1 LVESAVVLPED
12 DAPVDTA
19 KTADLIERAKHG
31 DHEAVDILFARH
43 IPILRRWATGRL
55 PHWARDLADT
65 GDLVQATALDAF
77 KSLNRFEVR
86 GDGALQAYLRQ
97 ALMNRLRNELRRVSR
112 KPVPA
117 VLDSGVVD
125 DAQSPLEAAI
135 NREQLDKYSA
145 ALDQLPAEDREAI
158 IGRLEFGL
166 SYAELA
172 ELLGKPTPD
181 AARKMVTRALVKLA
195 EQMP

>member
-1 LVESAVVLPED
+1 
-12 DAPVDTA
+12 
-19 KTADLIERAKHG
+19 
-31 DHEAVDILFARH
+31 
-43 IPILRRWATGRL
+43 
-55 PHWARDLADT
+55 
-65 GDLVQATALDAF
+65 
-77 KSLNRFEVR
+77 
-86 GDGALQAYLRQ
+86 
-97 ALMNRLRNELRRVSR
+97 MNRLRNELRRVSR

-117 VLDSGVVD
+117 VLESGVVD

-181 AARKMVTRALVKLA
+181 AARKMVARALVKLA